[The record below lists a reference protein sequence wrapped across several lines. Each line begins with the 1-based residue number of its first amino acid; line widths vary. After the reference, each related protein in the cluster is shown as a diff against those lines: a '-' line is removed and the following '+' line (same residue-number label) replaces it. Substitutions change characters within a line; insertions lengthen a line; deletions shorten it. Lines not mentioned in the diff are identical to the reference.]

1 MIWALFLLFEITIK
15 MGSLSPEGSSYMIIS
30 GKMKDEFEK
39 ITGGK
44 VKIVWY
50 GGGVMGDE
58 PEMVRKIKMG
68 QLNGG
73 GFTGYGLGIIE
84 KSIRILELPGLF
96 EDYDEFYYV
105 WEKMQDDFKMRF
117 RERGFELLAYFP
129 IGKVYVFSNKPISKL
144 DDFSGVK
151 LWVWSGDPLAAE
163 TSQVLKGY
171 AQLINLSIADV
182 LTGLQTGMVNAFYN
196 LPYGALA
203 LQWSKHVK
211 YMLDFPVNIAS
222 GGVVISTKTLD
233 KLSPEH
239 KKALYDLS
247 EKYFKTLSRSLIE
260 ENNKAVEEF
269 KKQGIKFISP
279 DKNSPE
285 FKKILETFSRVHEKF
300 KGEFYTPDLYQTVV
314 KLRDEHRAAEK
325 QKLNEKR
332 K

>member
-1 MIWALFLLFEITIK
+1 MIWALFLVLDITIK
-15 MGSLSPEGSSYMIIS
+15 MGALSPEGSSYMIIAN
-30 GKMKDEFEK
+30 KMKEEFEK
-39 ITGGK
+39 ITAGK

-73 GFTGYGLGIIE
+73 GFTGYGLGTIE
-84 KSIRILELPGLF
+84 KSIRTLELPGLF
-96 EDYDEFYYV
+96 EDYEEFYYV
-105 WEKMQDDFKMRF
+105 WEKMQDEFKRRF
-117 RERGFELLAYFP
+117 REKGFELLTYFP

-163 TSQVLKGY
+163 VAQVLKGY

-182 LTGLQTGMVNAFYN
+182 LTGLQTGMLNAFYN

-211 YMLDFPVNIAS
+211 YMLDYPVNIAS
-222 GGVVISTKTLD
+222 GGVVISTKTLE

-239 KKALYDLS
+239 KKALYEIT
-247 EKYFKTLSRSLIE
+247 EKYFKTASRSLIE
-260 ENNKAVEEF
+260 ENDKAIEEF
-269 KKQGIKFISP
+269 KKQGIKFVSA
-279 DKNSPE
+279 DKNSPD
-285 FKKILETFSRVHEKF
+285 FKKILDTFTKVHEKF
-300 KGEFYTPDLYQTVV
+300 KGEFYTPDLYQNIV
-314 KLRDEHRAAEK
+314 KLRDEYRNLAK
-325 QKLNEKR
+325 TKDK

>member
-15 MGSLSPEGSSYMIIS
+15 MGSLSPEGSSYMIIAN
-30 GKMKDEFEK
+30 KMKDEFEK

-73 GFTGYGLGIIE
+73 GFTGYGLATIE
-84 KSIRILELPGLF
+84 KSIRTLELPGLF
-96 EDYDEFYYV
+96 EDYEEFYYV
-105 WEKMQDDFKMRF
+105 WEKMQDYFKMRF
-117 RERGFELLAYFP
+117 RERGFELLVYFP

-163 TSQVLKGY
+163 IAQVLKGY

-211 YMLDFPVNIAS
+211 YMLDYPVNIAA

-239 KKALYDLS
+239 KKALSDLS
-247 EKYFKTLSRSLIE
+247 EKYFKNVSRSLIE
-260 ENNKAVEEF
+260 ENNRAIEEF
-269 KKQGIKFISP
+269 KKQGMKFVSP
-279 DKNSPE
+279 DRNSPD
-285 FKKILETFSRVHEKF
+285 FKKILETFTKVHERF
-300 KGEFYTPDLYQTVV
+300 KGEFYTPDLYQTIV
-314 KLRDEHRAAEK
+314 KLRDEYRTSVKAK
-325 QKLNEKR
+325 DKK
-332 K
+332 

>member
-1 MIWALFLLFEITIK
+1 MIWALFLVLDLTIK
-15 MGSLSPEGSSYMIIS
+15 MGALSPEGSSYMIMAN
-30 GKMKDEFEK
+30 KMKEDFEK
-39 ITGGK
+39 ITAGK

-73 GFTGYGLGIIE
+73 GFTGYGLGTIE
-84 KSIRILELPGLF
+84 KSIRTLELPGLF
-96 EDYDEFYYV
+96 EDYEEFYYV
-105 WEKMQDDFKMRF
+105 WEKMQDEFKGKF
-117 RERGFELLAYFP
+117 KEKGFELLAYFP

-151 LWVWSGDPLAAE
+151 LWVWAGDPLAAE
-163 TSQVLKGY
+163 VAQVLKGY

-211 YMLDFPVNIAS
+211 YMLDYPVNIAS
-222 GGVVISTKTLD
+222 GGVVISTKTLE

-239 KKALYDLS
+239 KKSLYELT
-247 EKYFKTLSRSLIE
+247 EKYFKTASRSLIE

-279 DKNSPE
+279 DKNSPD
-285 FKKILETFSRVHEKF
+285 FKKILETFAKVHEKF
-300 KGEFYTPDLYQTVV
+300 RGEFYTPDLYQTIV
-314 KLRDEHRAAEK
+314 KLRDEYRTSVKAK
-325 QKLNEKR
+325 DKK
-332 K
+332 

>member
-1 MIWALFLLFEITIK
+1 MFWFLFFVFNITIK
-15 MGSLSPEGSSYMIIS
+15 MGALSPEGSSYMIIAN
-30 GKMKDEFEK
+30 KMKDEFEK

-44 VKIVWY
+44 AKIVWY

-73 GFTGYGLGIIE
+73 GFTGYGLGAIE
-84 KSIRILELPGLF
+84 KSIRTLELPGLF
-96 EDYDEFYYV
+96 EDYEEFYYV
-105 WEKMQDDFKMRF
+105 WEKMQDEFKSRF
-117 RERGFELLAYFP
+117 REKGFELLAYFP

-151 LWVWSGDPLAAE
+151 LWVWAGDPLASEVA
-163 TSQVLKGY
+163 QVLKGY

-211 YMLDFPVNIAS
+211 YMLDYPVNIAS
-222 GGVVISTKTLD
+222 GGVVISTKTLE

-239 KKALYDLS
+239 KKALHDIT
-247 EKYFKTLSRSLIE
+247 EKYFKTASRSLIE
-260 ENNKAVEEF
+260 ENDKAAEEF
-269 KKQGIKFISP
+269 KKQGIKFISA
-279 DKNSPE
+279 DKNSPD
-285 FKKILETFSRVHEKF
+285 FKKILETFAKVHEKF
-300 KGEFYTPDLYQTVV
+300 KGEFYTPDLYQNIV
-314 KLRDEHRAAEK
+314 KLRDEYRTLVK
-325 QKLNEKR
+325 SKDK

>member
-1 MIWALFLLFEITIK
+1 MIWALFLVLDLTIK
-15 MGSLSPEGSSYMIIS
+15 MGALSPEGSSYMIVAN
-30 GKMKDEFEK
+30 KMKQDFEK
-39 ITGGK
+39 ITAGK

-68 QLNGG
+68 QLSGG
-73 GFTGYGLGIIE
+73 GFTGYGLATIE
-84 KSIRILELPGLF
+84 KSIRTLELPGLF
-96 EDYDEFYYV
+96 EDYEEFYYV
-105 WEKMQDDFKMRF
+105 WEKMQDEFKRRF
-117 RERGFELLAYFP
+117 REKGFELLAYFP

-151 LWVWSGDPLAAE
+151 LWVWAGDPLAAE
-163 TSQVLKGY
+163 IAQVLKGY

-211 YMLDFPVNIAS
+211 YMLDYPVNIAA
-222 GGVVISTKTLD
+222 GGVVISTKTLE

-239 KKALYDLS
+239 KRALYELT
-247 EKYFKTLSRSLIE
+247 EKYFKTASRSLIE

-279 DKNSPE
+279 DKNSPD
-285 FKKILETFSRVHEKF
+285 FKKILETFAKVHEKF
-300 KGEFYTPDLYQTVV
+300 RGEFYTPDLYQNIV
-314 KLRDEHRAAEK
+314 KLRDEYRTSVKAK
-325 QKLNEKR
+325 DKK
-332 K
+332 

>member
-1 MIWALFLLFEITIK
+1 MIWALFLVLDLTIK
-15 MGSLSPEGSSYMIIS
+15 MGALSPEGSSYMIMAN
-30 GKMKDEFEK
+30 KMKEDFEK
-39 ITGGK
+39 ITDGK

-73 GFTGYGLGIIE
+73 GFTGYGLGTIE
-84 KSIRILELPGLF
+84 KSIRTLELPGLF
-96 EDYDEFYYV
+96 EDYEEFYYV
-105 WEKMQDDFKMRF
+105 WEKMQDEFKGKF
-117 RERGFELLAYFP
+117 KEKGFELLAYFP

-151 LWVWSGDPLAAE
+151 LWVWAGDPLAAE
-163 TSQVLKGY
+163 VAQVLKGY

-211 YMLDFPVNIAS
+211 YMLDYPVNIAS
-222 GGVVISTKTLD
+222 GGVVISTKTLE

-239 KKALYDLS
+239 KKALYELT
-247 EKYFKTLSRSLIE
+247 EKYFKTASRSLIE

-279 DKNSPE
+279 DKNSPD
-285 FKKILETFSRVHEKF
+285 FKKILETFAKVHEKF
-300 KGEFYTPDLYQTVV
+300 RGEFYTPDLYQTIV
-314 KLRDEHRAAEK
+314 KLRDEYRTSVKAK
-325 QKLNEKR
+325 DKK
-332 K
+332 